1 MVYCRAGALESRTPD
16 HLHLHLGDEF
26 YPRRNNR
33 IQNMVDCNLH
43 IDLFWR
49 SVRVGGLVVL
59 TVKTKTLKDEDLR
72 VVDFGDDLVL
82 HLVLYCPSETDRRGR
97 IFNSEILHYR

>member
-1 MVYCRAGALESRTPD
+1 M
-16 HLHLHLGDEF
+16 
-26 YPRRNNR
+26 
-33 IQNMVDCNLH
+33 
-43 IDLFWR
+43 
-49 SVRVGGLVVL
+49 GGLVVL